1 MTDDTG
7 PQKVGFR
14 EESMEERKSTV
25 SKSSSFS
32 QQSIAH
38 IGRPIAQV
46 SRIPDPVWLHVYLH
60 NVAAYEYYQRQ
71 VKNLYT

>member
-46 SRIPDPVWLHVYLH
+46 SRIPDPVWLH

>member
-7 PQKVGFR
+7 HQKVGFR
-14 EESMEERKSTV
+14 EESQASMEERKSTV

-60 NVAAYEYYQRQ
+60 NAAAYEY
-71 VKNLYT
+71 